1 VKSGAKRRNYH
12 IGGEQ
17 LPLITPESNW
27 EPPTELPD
35 LRRVPLLAMDTEER
49 DESLIRKRGSG
60 WPYKAGYIAGMS
72 IAWEGGAFYAPVRH
86 PETACLDY
94 DAVGRWLADHIAAG
108 CRFITHHGSHDWGW
122 ICAQWGIPFP
132 PGLQLDD
139 TEAMAMTVD
148 ENRLSYS
155 LENLCVWRNVRGK
168 DEVALREAANA
179 YGIDPKADLWRLPA
193 RYVGPYAEQDAR
205 ALLPLAESLLATIR
219 SEETEAAY
227 RLEMDLMPTVLA
239 MRKRG
244 IRINVERARQAK
256 IDIIQ
261 QRDAVL
267 MELAGN
273 LGCRVSIEDCRS
285 NRKLVP
291 WFEEQK
297 INFPYTEKGAPSFSA
312 QWMRKHTHW
321 LPRLVAR
328 AEQLTEAAD
337 KFVQGFILDYAHQ
350 GRLHAHI
357 NQYRGEEGGT
367 RSFRFSYADPPLQQM
382 PARDGELAPLIRGFF
397 EPEPGEEWA
406 APDYSQQEYRLIVS
420 YSKKIGEA
428 QRHKSDWHAMVA
440 DKATEAAQR
449 YINDPDTDF
458 HVLVADWTGLDRK
471 PAKDTNFAKAFG
483 AGVPKFATMINKLR
497 EEAQQI
503 YDLYDNELPFVK
515 ESSEFCKRL
524 ADNRG
529 YMVLLDG
536 ARSHFDMWEP
546 AWYDKGEGWVAP
558 GPLDYAKAKWPN
570 RRLRR
575 SHTHKA
581 FNRLIQGSAA
591 RMMKLAI
598 RDCAREGLIP
608 LIQMHDELG
617 FSVSSR
623 EQVVRIVELMVN
635 CVKLEVPVKV
645 DAEVGPTW
653 GGVK

>member
-1 VKSGAKRRNYH
+1 
-12 IGGEQ
+12 
-17 LPLITPESNW
+17 
-27 EPPTELPD
+27 
-35 LRRVPLLAMDTEER
+35 
-49 DESLIRKRGSG
+49 
-60 WPYKAGYIAGMS
+60 
-72 IAWEGGAFYAPVRH
+72 
-86 PETACLDY
+86 
-94 DAVGRWLADHIAAG
+94 
-108 CRFITHHGSHDWGW
+108 
-122 ICAQWGIPFP
+122 
-132 PGLQLDD
+132 
-139 TEAMAMTVD
+139 
-148 ENRLSYS
+148 
-155 LENLCVWRNVRGK
+155 
-168 DEVALREAANA
+168 
-179 YGIDPKADLWRLPA
+179 
-193 RYVGPYAEQDAR
+193 
-205 ALLPLAESLLATIR
+205 
-219 SEETEAAY
+219 
-227 RLEMDLMPTVLA
+227 MPTVLA